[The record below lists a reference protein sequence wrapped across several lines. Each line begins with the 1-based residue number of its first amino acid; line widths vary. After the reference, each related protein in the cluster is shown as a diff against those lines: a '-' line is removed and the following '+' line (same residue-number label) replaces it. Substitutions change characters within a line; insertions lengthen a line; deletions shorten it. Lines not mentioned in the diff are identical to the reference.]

1 MPKAKKNART
11 VDLYKKLNDSR
22 DIAEIW
28 KEVYDEMDAPVF
40 HEYLAQLMSEHDID
54 AAKLGVDI
62 LLSRSYMYQ
71 ICSGERMPGRDIVLR
86 IALVIGLSLDEI
98 QRLLTLANR
107 GILYPKKKR
116 DALFI
121 YALTNRY
128 TLYQTDELFTRYGQ
142 EPLL

>member
-1 MPKAKKNART
+1 MAKTKKYART
-11 VDLYKKLNDSR
+11 VDLYKELKASNIIS
-22 DIAEIW
+22 EIW
-28 KEVYDEMDAPVF
+28 KEVYNETDDPEF
-40 HEYLAQLMSEHDID
+40 HKYLSKLMAKYGTD

-86 IALVIGLSLDEI
+86 IALVLGLSLDEI

-107 GILYPKKKR
+107 GVLYPKKKR

-121 YALTNRY
+121 YALNNKY
-128 TLYQTDELFTRYGQ
+128 TLYQTDELFTHYGQ